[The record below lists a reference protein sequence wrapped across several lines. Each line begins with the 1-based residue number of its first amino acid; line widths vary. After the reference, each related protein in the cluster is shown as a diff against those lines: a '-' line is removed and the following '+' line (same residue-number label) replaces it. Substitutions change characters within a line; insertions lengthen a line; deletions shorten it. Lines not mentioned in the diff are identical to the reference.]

1 MAARCE
7 WGIHVSRRRL
17 ATLISAPAL
26 LVAIVVAVSGA
37 VGDLP
42 AGSGAVAEV
51 GDKLRPDS
59 ELLSCDPGNGVVSST
74 LDYAVGGSETPDLRT
89 PEEIVS
95 DVLTFEGQPEL
106 AALELVTVYARR
118 DYRQV
123 TVNGPQGVYAAFTFE
138 SVPGVQQ
145 GRPILT
151 QFSRCN
157 GPMPNHR

>member
-1 MAARCE
+1 M
-7 WGIHVSRRRL
+7 VS
-17 ATLISAPAL
+17 ASAL
-26 LVAIVVAVSGA
+26 QVAVVVAVSRA

-42 AGSGAVAEV
+42 VGSDAVAEV

-59 ELLSCDPGNGVVSST
+59 ELLSCDPSNGVVSST
-74 LDYAVGGSETPDLRT
+74 LDHAVGGTETPDLRT
-89 PEEIVS
+89 PEEVVS
-95 DVLTFEGQPEL
+95 DVLTFEGHPDL

-123 TVNGPQGVYAAFTFE
+123 TVNGPLGVYAAFTFE

-157 GPMPNHR
+157 GPISNRR